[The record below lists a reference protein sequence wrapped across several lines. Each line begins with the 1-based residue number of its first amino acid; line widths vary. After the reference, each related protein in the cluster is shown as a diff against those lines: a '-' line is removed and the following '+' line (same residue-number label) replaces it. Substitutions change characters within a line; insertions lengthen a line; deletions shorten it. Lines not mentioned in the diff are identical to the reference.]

1 MALST
6 NIGLRAQV
14 MHGTAKKT
22 SGSPGK
28 EDLTYNKSGST
39 VSKKKSLEAK
49 NSENGL
55 LKLWRKAMKE
65 VSSSPMYKDKF
76 FKPKRGTVAHSKVFA
91 ECERLVHE
99 KYGST
104 HTIRKVNVEG
114 LTKIVIQPHHFTRLI
129 HEDPGLG
136 RTFSLHGHQFRL
148 GNCI

>member
-6 NIGLRAQV
+6 NIGSRAQV

-22 SGSPGK
+22 SGGLGK
-28 EDLTYNKSGST
+28 EDLTYNKSGSI

-49 NSENGL
+49 KSENGL

-76 FKPKRGTVAHSKVFA
+76 VKPKRGTVAHSKVFA
-91 ECERLVHE
+91 EYERLVHE

-114 LTKIVIQPHHFTRLI
+114 LTKIVIQ
-129 HEDPGLG
+129 E
-136 RTFSLHGHQFRL
+136 S
-148 GNCI
+148 